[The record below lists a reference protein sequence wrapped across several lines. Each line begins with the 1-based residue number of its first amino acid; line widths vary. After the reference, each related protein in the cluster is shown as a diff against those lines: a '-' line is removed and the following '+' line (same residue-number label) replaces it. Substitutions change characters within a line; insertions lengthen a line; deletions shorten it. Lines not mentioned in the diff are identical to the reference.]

1 MKNLFLFVVISAILA
16 VNTSCN
22 AQGITASEKYITKDV
37 KVESFKK
44 ILVQSSPDV
53 IYTQT
58 DGGAP
63 AIEIY
68 TSDNIMP
75 LLDVYVESNTLIIKF
90 KKGTQIRK
98 SGKVEVRVSAPA
110 METMEVSGS
119 GDIHI
124 PKGITTSKIQF
135 NVRGSGDIN
144 GKNINCEDLNVSVN
158 GSGDINLSN
167 IKATTTNVK
176 VSGSGDIK
184 LSGTSVNANYSVS
197 GSGDISASGL
207 KADYVQANVSG
218 SGDVTCHAV
227 KTLKGGVRGSGDV
240 GYKGNPE
247 VSFSKKG
254 LRKL

>member
-1 MKNLFLFVVISAILA
+1 MKNLSVLAISIA
-16 VNTSCN
+16 VLMLSMGCN

-44 ILVQSSPDV
+44 LLVQGSPDV

-58 DGGAP
+58 NSGAP

-68 TSDNIMP
+68 ASDNIVP
-75 LLDVYVESNTLIIKF
+75 LLEVYVDKNTLIVKY

-110 METMEVSGS
+110 LEAMDISGS
-119 GDIHI
+119 GDIKI
-124 PKGITTSKIQF
+124 PKGITTSNIEF
-135 NVRGSGDIN
+135 SVRGSGDID
-144 GKNINCEDLNVSVN
+144 GKNISCEDLNISVK
-158 GSGDINLSN
+158 GSGDINFSN
-167 IKATTTNVK
+167 VKATTTNVK
-176 VSGSGDIK
+176 VNGSGDIK

-197 GSGDISASGL
+197 GSGDISASNL
-207 KADYVQANVSG
+207 KADHVQANVSG
-218 SGDVTCHAV
+218 SGDVTCHAN
-227 KTLKGGVRGSGDV
+227 KTLKGSVSGSGDV

-247 VSFSKKG
+247 ISFSKKG